1 MREYQMDTWNWG
13 ITPINKFYNFPQYII
28 LNTSTWPMLMQL
40 LQMYRYYRTDIEIR
54 IKMETTPFHQ
64 GSLLIAHMPGGVS
77 SNPSTTTMSG
87 LNAYVLC
94 ASKQDECKF
103 TIPYLCP
110 RPWMDLTE
118 DPYIGPDS
126 SIGTLMISTLNT
138 LIPTQA
144 NMPSSVP
151 VMIYFRFVNMKQMSP
166 VSGITPQPLKRFTAE
181 AHMSTHHNK
190 EAAKKHSSGV
200 DSSSIVSSVSALIKE
215 VPVVGGIYS
224 TAVGVLKS
232 LAPDLA
238 KPTDQSALN
247 QNINLFGGQTATT
260 QGLEYAVELSMY
272 PNAQVVQNTE
282 FYGMQSSHM
291 GVSSLAQRPMLHNA
305 VTLSNVSPT
314 YQTLATPLF
323 SQTFGNTTITLG
335 PLATTDW
342 LYNVT
347 RAFAYWRGSIKY
359 LLHFC
364 VPSFYAFR
372 VQISVQDQNGVSVT
386 QVGDVINKIVDIK
399 GDTVVTLNVPYVRN
413 LCWSS
418 PHQDIAEASSYL
430 PPLVIVQI
438 ITPIVGSSAPTT
450 PLVYLNVW
458 RSGGEDTS
466 FARLVGARDGSA
478 LSAEAHMNMNEM
490 FKKPFDTLL
499 PGQVQSTEQK
509 ENMADVAGSV
519 SDCLKRQSQHVT
531 MVSPFNTVFS
541 TFPSWFNPGAFSVNF
556 LTIGREP
563 LHYFANM
570 FMFWRGSR
578 ILKHYSSGTLLGL
591 QGIDTNST
599 WGDGCSLWFPNGSD
613 TNPPYLI
620 HNEQYQVP
628 YYSVLPYFPTYNSF
642 SLLPS
647 TFYSNS
653 TLNFAAHGYAPT
665 DLRTTSVLTS
675 VTGLTLQGGDDIMC
689 LYPVPF
695 FPLVYYPGSQ
705 VEQPSSSSQSPKLNV
720 VAPPVPK
727 DRLMRTR
734 APKT

>member
-1 MREYQMDTWNWG
+1 MLMREYQMDTWNWG
-13 ITPINKFYNFPQYII
+13 ITDINKFYNFPQYII
-28 LNTSTWPMLMQL
+28 TNSATWPMLMQL

-64 GSLLIAHMPGGVS
+64 GSLLISHMPGGVAGS
-77 SNPSTTTMSG
+77 VPITTMSG

-118 DPYIGPDS
+118 NPFQGPDS
-126 SIGTLMISTLNT
+126 SIGTLMIRTLNT

-166 VSGITPQPLKRFTAE
+166 VSGITPQPLKRLTAE

-200 DSSSIVSSVSALIKE
+200 DSSSIVSSVSSLIKE
-215 VPVVGGIYS
+215 VPVIGGIYS

-247 QNINLFGGQTATT
+247 QQINLFGGQTATT

-272 PNAQVVQNTE
+272 PNAQVAQNTE

-372 VQISVQDQNGVSVT
+372 VQISIQDQNGVPVT
-386 QVGDVINKIVDIK
+386 QVGDIINKIVDIK

-418 PHQDIAEASSYL
+418 PYQDIAEASSYL
-430 PPLVIVQI
+430 PPIIVVQI

-466 FARLVGARDGSA
+466 FARLVGARDGSE
-478 LSAEAHMNMNEM
+478 LTAEAHMNMNEM

-499 PGQVQSTEQK
+499 PGQTQSTEQK
-509 ENMADVAGSV
+509 ENMADIAGSV

-531 MVSPFNTVFS
+531 GVGPFNTVFA
-541 TFPSWFNPGAFSVNF
+541 TFPSWFNIGIFNANF

-578 ILKHYSSGTLLGL
+578 ILKHYSSGTLVGL
-591 QGIDTNST
+591 QGIDTTSL
-599 WGDGCSLWFPNGSD
+599 WGDGCSLWFPGGSQ
-613 TNPPYLI
+613 PLI

-628 YYSVLPYFPTYNSF
+628 YHSVLPYFPTRNSF
-642 SLLPS
+642 FLLPS
-647 TFYSNS
+647 TFYTNS
-653 TLNFAAHGYAPT
+653 TLNLAASGYAPS
-665 DLRTTSVLTS
+665 DLRSTSVPT
-675 VTGLTLQGGDDIMC
+675 TTAGLTLQGGDDIMC
-689 LYPVPF
+689 LYPAPF

-705 VEQPSSSSQSPKLNV
+705 DEQASSSSQGTKPNV
-720 VAPPVPK
+720 MAPPVPK
-727 DRLMRTR
+727 DRLPRTR